1 MEDFGVIATRILA
14 LEKEKERL
22 SCELEII
29 HKSGLLQQLP
39 TSMRVEQVKA
49 LSTIYTAK
57 LACRAL
63 EIKSAT
69 YYARKR
75 HTATAKDKR
84 DNEIRA
90 LINKIYE
97 DSHRRFGSEKIRIC
111 LRTYGYNVGKKK
123 IIVLM
128 KELGIFQLSNASV
141 VYKVDSLNRLEE
153 SSTYVSIL

>member
-1 MEDFGVIATRILA
+1 MNYNPEIKEAAYRAYLKGESRKEISLQYNINLHTLCNWTKQWENFSRDEISMEDFGVIATRILA

-69 YYARKR
+69 YYARKKT
-75 HTATAKDKR
+75 HSYGKR
-84 DNEIRA
+84 QKR
-90 LINKIYE
+90 
-97 DSHRRFGSEKIRIC
+97 
-111 LRTYGYNVGKKK
+111 
-123 IIVLM
+123 
-128 KELGIFQLSNASV
+128 
-141 VYKVDSLNRLEE
+141 
-153 SSTYVSIL
+153 